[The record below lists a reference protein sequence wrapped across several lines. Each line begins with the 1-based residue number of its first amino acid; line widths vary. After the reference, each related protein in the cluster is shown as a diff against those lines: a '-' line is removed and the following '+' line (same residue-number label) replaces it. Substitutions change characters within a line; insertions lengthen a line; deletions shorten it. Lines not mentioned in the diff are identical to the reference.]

1 MSLGGR
7 HGHTIRRLRRRMDA
21 VLEEDRI
28 RRGPIPPPISE
39 EHAAMRERIER
50 AVGAMYEKVAKALEG
65 KDLDEAVRED
75 PELAFEEACMED
87 PEIGNDAAT
96 CIAMA
101 REESAFLASQGVDPR
116 LYQRHEPKF

>member
-1 MSLGGR
+1 VSLGGR

-28 RRGPIPPPISE
+28 RRGPIPSPISE

-50 AVGAMYEKVAKALEG
+50 AWGAILTQAEQALEG

-75 PELAFEEACMED
+75 AELAFDEACKED
-87 PEIGNDAAT
+87 PEIGNECAKY
-96 CIAMA
+96 IVLV

-116 LYQRHEPKF
+116 PYQRHEPKF

>member
-50 AVGAMYEKVAKALEG
+50 AVGAMHKKVEQALEG
-65 KDLDEAVRED
+65 KDLDESVRED
-75 PELAFEEACMED
+75 PELAFEEALEED
-87 PEIGNDAAT
+87 PELANDGAI
-96 CIAMA
+96 CISMA
-101 REESAFLASQGVDPR
+101 REEWAFLAS
-116 LYQRHEPKF
+116 